1 MHQVAKKNLD
11 NIKMRGTSVKIS
23 YQLSVPGEK
32 NIDDIKMHG
41 TSVKIS
47 YQLFDPENENT
58 KILRNVGFEGY

>member
-1 MHQVAKKNLD
+1 MH
-11 NIKMRGTSVKIS
+11 GTSVKIS
-23 YQLSVPGEK
+23 YQLSVPGKK